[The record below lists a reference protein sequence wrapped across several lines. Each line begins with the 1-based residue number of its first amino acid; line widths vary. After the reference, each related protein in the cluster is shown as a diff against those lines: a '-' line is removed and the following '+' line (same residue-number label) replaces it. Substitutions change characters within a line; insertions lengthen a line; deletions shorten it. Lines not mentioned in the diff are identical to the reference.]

1 MWVLC
6 THGFPDVV
14 KVHVVLQADVS
25 PPMRSRGI
33 DLIRAETIPD
43 DVDDISTTLQDLQRR
58 VADNG
63 VIFTS
68 GGIGPTH
75 DDVTYEGI
83 AKACGEVSLCS
94 RPTKLVGPP
103 SSHLHR
109 TLGCRIADMKLQRHE
124 PTIERMKEHY
134 SKRGLELNEA
144 RLRMATLPS
153 PAQASFCM

>member
-1 MWVLC
+1 
-6 THGFPDVV
+6 
-14 KVHVVLQADVS
+14 
-25 PPMRSRGI
+25 MRSRGI

-43 DVDDISTTLQDLQRR
+43 DVDDISSTLQDLQRR

-75 DDVTYEGI
+75 DDVTYEGV
-83 AKACGEVSLCS
+83 AKACGEVSSCIRS
-94 RPTKLVGPP
+94 PTIVVPP
-103 SSHLHR
+103 SSRLRSGHWAA
-109 TLGCRIADMKLQRHE
+109 GFADTTLQRHD

-153 PAQASFCM
+153 PAQASFRVPIARHAAAMS